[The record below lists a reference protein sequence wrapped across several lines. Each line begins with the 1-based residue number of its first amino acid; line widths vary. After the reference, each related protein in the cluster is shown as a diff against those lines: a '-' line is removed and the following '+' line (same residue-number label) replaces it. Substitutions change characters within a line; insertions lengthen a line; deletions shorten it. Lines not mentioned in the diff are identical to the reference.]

1 MDSHDS
7 PTPKGERPTESTV
20 VSYAKALPLT
30 VIITALLYYF
40 GAART
45 QHVYEYF
52 GVDASML
59 NYSVA
64 DYLIRSLALYPAL
77 VSICVAF
84 LGAVWAFQ
92 GIVYWINRTKHA
104 KSLPVWLAV
113 AGVAFMVMAEIFRRM
128 HSTYWSPALGII
140 GILLVLGAI
149 YVYHE
154 IIPQLPPWLVI
165 LSSGICLVIL
175 LLNGFYLLS
184 DHAICSAKAGA
195 KALFIRLDQRPV
207 VTIARRSQTD
217 LSTFTST
224 LTYSDTAFAYPSM
237 KLLAASDGKYF
248 LVPATGTITSS
259 TTYIFDPDSTALIK
273 LTRGDFPECRWPN
286 VEIQ

>member
-7 PTPKGERPTESTV
+7 PTPKGDRPTESTV

-77 VSICVAF
+77 VSICVVF
-84 LGAVWAFQ
+84 LGAVWAFHS
-92 GIVYWINRTKHA
+92 IVYWMKRTKHG
-104 KSLPVWLAV
+104 KSLPFWLAV
-113 AGVAFMVMAEIFRRM
+113 AGLAFMLFAEIFRSM
-128 HSTYWSPALGII
+128 HSTYWSPALWII
-140 GILLVLGAI
+140 GTLLVLCAI
-149 YVYHE
+149 YVCHADN
-154 IIPQLPPWLVI
+154 PQLPPWLVI

-184 DHAICSAKAGA
+184 DHAICSAQAGA
-195 KALFIRLDQRPV
+195 KAQFIRLRPK
-207 VTIARRSQTD
+207 T
-217 LSTFTST
+217 
-224 LTYSDTAFAYPSM
+224 
-237 KLLAASDGKYF
+237 
-248 LVPATGTITSS
+248 
-259 TTYIFDPDSTALIK
+259 
-273 LTRGDFPECRWPN
+273 CRDDCS
-286 VEIQ
+286 